1 MASMQALVKKRPQ
14 PDTPWERGLRLVEK
28 PIPEVRRADDVKVRV
43 VMAAMCGT
51 DIGIYQSR
59 DSVKAEMMG
68 NRAEEV
74 ITGHEFCAEVE
85 DAGELARLHLARMLH
100 ERYVS
105 HEEDQDVQSF
115 IRGRTYEAIA
125 DDPSFLDFLREKFY
139 ITSEMHIVCGVC
151 YSCRTGNGH
160 HCHNTIIKGVHE
172 DGIFTKYA
180 VVPAGNTMLI
190 RKGEIPPE
198 VIAYMDAFGNAVHT
212 VQSINPMG
220 ASIAVLGIGVQ
231 GLMAAAIARWNG
243 ASYIVATDFSNPEH
257 GYTPEKLAQQR
268 FRVAEN
274 IGVDVCFDMA
284 EPDAHQRLVNMVMH
298 QTHSNGVDAVFEMSG
313 SAAAYR
319 DGLDIIRTGGTF
331 SLLGL
336 PNEPVTVDFSDKVIF
351 RGITLK
357 GIIGRN
363 MFQTWETMYRLLK
376 SGMADLMLQNG
387 FVSHKFRLSEY
398 EEAFRVHAAGDAI
411 KVILMPE

>member
-1 MASMQALVKKRPQ
+1 MATMQALVKRRPQ
-14 PDTPWERGLRLVEK
+14 PDAPWEKGLRLVER
-28 PIPEVRRADDVKVRV
+28 PVPEVRRADDVKVKI

-59 DSVKAEMMG
+59 DSVKAEMSG
-68 NRAEEV
+68 NRSEEV
-74 ITGHEFCAEVE
+74 IVGHEFCAEVA
-85 DAGELARLHLARMLH
+85 DAGDLARRHLARMLH

-105 HEEDQDVQSF
+105 HKEDDDVQLF
-115 IRGRTYEAIA
+115 IRDRSYEQIA
-125 DDPSFLDFLREKFY
+125 EDPDFLDFLRDKFY

-172 DGIFTKYA
+172 DGIFTEYA
-180 VVPAGNTMLI
+180 VVPAGNTTLI

-257 GYTPEKLAQQR
+257 GYTPEKLEQQR
-268 FRVAEN
+268 FRVAKN

-284 EPDAHQRLVNMVMH
+284 EPDAHQRLVNTVMH
-298 QTHSNGVDAVFEMSG
+298 QTNSNGVDAVFEMSG

-363 MFQTWETMYRLLK
+363 MFLTWETMYRLLK
-376 SGMADLMLQNG
+376 SGMADLMLENG
-387 FVSHKFRLSEY
+387 FVSHQFKLSEY
-398 EEAFRVHAAGDAI
+398 EKAFRVHAAGDAI
-411 KVILMPE
+411 KVILMPD